1 MMNVEK
7 SSLRPCAVYG
17 GTDTF
22 SQIRQL
28 ERGCDI
34 LAATPGRLMDF
45 IDRCKIGLARVKY
58 LIIDE
63 ADRMLDMGFE
73 AIVRAIVQ
81 KKGMNPEHQTLLYS
95 ATFPRAIRAL
105 ARDFLRADYLFL
117 KVGRVGGTSTSIT
130 QRVISIVKGK
140 C

>member
-1 MMNVEK
+1 M
-7 SSLRPCAVYG
+7 
-17 GTDTF
+17 
-22 SQIRQL
+22 
-28 ERGCDI
+28 
-34 LAATPGRLMDF
+34 AATPGRLMDF
-45 IDRCKIGLARVKY
+45 IDRGKIGLARVKY

-105 ARDFLRADYLFL
+105 ARDFLRVDYLFL